1 MNYQFAY
8 KIFITEVTTLCDY
21 EYILSYI
28 YTDDI
33 GWIGHL
39 GV

>member
-8 KIFITEVTTLCDY
+8 KIFITEVATLCDY

-28 YTDDI
+28 LY
-33 GWIGHL
+33 
-39 GV
+39 